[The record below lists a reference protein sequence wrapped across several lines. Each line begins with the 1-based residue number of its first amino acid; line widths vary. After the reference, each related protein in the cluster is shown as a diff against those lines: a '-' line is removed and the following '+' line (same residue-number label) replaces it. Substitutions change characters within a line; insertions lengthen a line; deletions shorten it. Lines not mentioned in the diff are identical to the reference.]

1 MTGMAAVIVDASRAA
16 DPGLAGP
23 IPARTGGPAAADR
36 SPAMARP
43 GRAVRRWPLLVLA
56 ASAAAEV

>member
-1 MTGMAAVIVDASRAA
+1 MAAVTADAPSAM
-16 DPGLAGP
+16 DPGLCGP
-23 IPARTGGPAAADR
+23 VPARTSGPAAADR

-43 GRAVRRWPLLVLA
+43 GRAVRPWPLLVLA